1 MLRLQ
6 ILLSAVD
13 RLTAPMRAV
22 EARLAAVGAAARR
35 IGQESG
41 ATRLAGTM
49 RNVAA
54 QAGVATGAMLR
65 LTGTVTGV
73 GVAAAGIAAFGFNS
87 QLIRPA
93 AEMERYR
100 ITLETVEGSAAAA
113 ERALAWVDAFATR
126 TPFELAEVTRA
137 FVDIRNLG
145 LDPTRGSLEAA
156 GNAAAIMGTR
166 YGEAV
171 TALSAALRGE
181 MDPMERFGVFARTEG
196 ENIVL
201 NWEAHGRQ
209 MRAVVNKNNREM
221 VAAAIQRAWTDK
233 FSGGMDRLAQ
243 SWDGMLSNLADAWS
257 RFSRMIM
264 EAGVFDW
271 MRDRLK
277 ELLDRVNAMAEDGT
291 LRAWAEQIAASILVA
306 FNAIRAFLVGT
317 DEEPAGITRL
327 INAFRSIGEF
337 IRPVTDY
344 FGGMETALAAIGLVL
359 AGPLI
364 GALAALTT
372 GMAALGVAVL
382 ATPAGWFAIAAAGLV
397 LLATA
402 ITNNWGGIG
411 DWLAS
416 QLAGLLAPFARIEE
430 GLTWLRDAA
439 EPLRAAWAP
448 VGAFFAGLLDG
459 IAAAFRTALGVIMPI
474 VETITNAA
482 TAVGNAL
489 SRSAPNPQM
498 TPEAQAQR
506 AANAATGGARPI
518 SAAEWNAADPAPP
531 RSPFGLMARA
541 AGQAGTAPSPATASA
556 APRPATASPAPVQ
569 VETGGQLNIRVEDG
583 RAPRVTGSPANP
595 QQRWSINQG
604 PAMVTP

>member
-6 ILLSAVD
+6 ILLQAVD

-22 EARLAAVGAAARR
+22 EARLAAVGAAAQR
-35 IGQESG
+35 IGRESG
-41 ATRLAGTM
+41 ATRLAGAM

-54 QAGVATGAMLR
+54 QAGAATGAMLR
-65 LTGTVTGV
+65 LTGTVAGLGT
-73 GVAAAGIAAFGFNS
+73 AAAGIAAFGFNS
-87 QLIRPA
+87 QLVRPA

-113 ERALAWVDAFATR
+113 ERALAWVDAFSTR

-145 LDPTRGSLEAA
+145 LDPTRGALEAA

-181 MDPMERFGVFARTEG
+181 MDPIERFGVFARTEG

-221 VAAAIQRAWTDK
+221 IAAAVQRAWTDK
-233 FSGGMDRLAQ
+233 FAGGMDRLAQ

-257 RFSRMIM
+257 RFNRMVM

-271 MRDRLK
+271 MKERLE
-277 ELLDRVNAMAEDGT
+277 ELLARVNAMAEDGT

-306 FNAIRAFLVGT
+306 FNAVRRFLVGT

-327 INAFRSIGEF
+327 MDVLRGIGELVS
-337 IRPVTDY
+337 PVTDH
-344 FGGMETALAAIGLVL
+344 FGTMETALGAIGLVL

-364 GALAALTT
+364 ASLAGLTL
-372 GMAALGVAVL
+372 GMTALGVALV
-382 ATPAGWFAIAAAGLV
+382 ATPAGWFAIAAAGLIA
-397 LLATA
+397 LAAA

-411 DWLAS
+411 DWFGQ
-416 QLAGLLAPFARIEE
+416 QLS
-430 GLTWLRDAA
+430 
-439 EPLRAAWAP
+439 
-448 VGAFFAGLLDG
+448 GLLDPFG
-459 IAAAFRTALGVIMPI
+459 ALERHLTSFRDWAGSILAAWQPVASFFERLSAGVTAVSNALG
-474 VETITNAA
+474 TGRAA
-482 TAVGNAL
+482 QTGLDAAPPPLGNV
-489 SRSAPNPQM
+489 Q
-498 TPEAQAQR
+498 QR
-506 AANAATGGARPI
+506 QGAANAARRIGDG
-518 SAAEWNAADPAPP
+518 EWNAPDTPP
-531 RSPFGLMARA
+531 RSPFDLMNRA
-541 AGQAGTAPSPATASA
+541 AGTAGGASSPATATT
-556 APRPATASPAPVQ
+556 APRPAAAAPPAPVR
-569 VETGGQLNIRVEDG
+569 VETGGQLNIRLQDD
-583 RAPRVTGSPANP
+583 RAPQVTGRPANP
-595 QQRWSINQG
+595 EERWSINQG
-604 PAMVTP
+604 PRLVTP